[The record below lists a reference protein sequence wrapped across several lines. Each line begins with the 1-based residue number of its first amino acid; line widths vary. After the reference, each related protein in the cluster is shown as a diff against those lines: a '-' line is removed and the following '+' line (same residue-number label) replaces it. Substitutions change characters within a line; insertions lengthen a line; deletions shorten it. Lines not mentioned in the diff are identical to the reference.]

1 VHFVQTEQ
9 PQEPFA
15 WVASANL
22 RQVRQRL
29 GELRQVR
36 AVLHQE
42 ERLLHAR
49 RQELD
54 PTSGRPLKCALPAAI
69 MTCSHVLCARLS
81 LWKTTQVSS
90 ACGSHM
96 PLSAHTVLCAG
107 ALCMHMM
114 LILLTT
120 LYMTCSHVLCAG
132 LSLSL
137 CRSQHAHDVDPVN
150 FNVHDMLTCPLCW
163 PQPSLVHAH
172 DVGLVNYLE
181 CHFGVIS
188 LNYSITC
195 IHASADVGSRLK
207 KAVLLI

>member
-1 VHFVQTEQ
+1 MHFVQTEQ

-90 ACGSHM
+90 AYGSHM

-107 ALCMHMM
+107 AL
-114 LILLTT
+114 
-120 LYMTCSHVLCAG
+120 V
-132 LSLSL
+132 
-137 CRSQHAHDVDPVN
+137 HAHDVDPVN
-150 FNVHDMLTCPLCW
+150 HFVHDMLTCPLCW
-163 PQPSLVHAH
+163 PQPFLVPVPA
-172 DVGLVNYLE
+172 
-181 CHFGVIS
+181 C
-188 LNYSITC
+188 T
-195 IHASADVGSRLK
+195 
-207 KAVLLI
+207 